1 MTPPSF
7 RLPGFRRSSFRRSW
21 SRRSGLPGPGISRLA
36 PAALAALALAAFA
49 CLAAHTRVHAQ
60 AETPPAPQ
68 AAPPAPAPAGTTITI
83 RMFEARTAT
92 AIIPNNLLVRVDHQ
106 DEVRNQTLHID
117 DLGVGT
123 VTLPADA
130 TVLSVQ
136 GTYNDG
142 MEIFLNCDAGMEKN
156 ASAIHWYSVATIVST
171 GVIAPNE
178 CFKGKF
184 ERNPRVPLKPG
195 EFDFFVRK
203 ISVKDQLL
211 D

>member
-1 MTPPSF
+1 MTPPRF
-7 RLPGFRRSSFRRSW
+7 RHSGF
-21 SRRSGLPGPGISRLA
+21 PRLVLV
-36 PAALAALALAAFA
+36 ALAAVALTALA
-49 CLAAHTRVHAQ
+49 CLAAHTRVLAQ
-60 AETPPAPQ
+60 AGTQ
-68 AAPPAPAPAGTTITI
+68 AGSSAGAPAGTVITI
-83 RMFEARTAT
+83 RMFDARTASS
-92 AIIPNNLLVRVDHQ
+92 IIPNNLLIRVDHQ
-106 DEVRNQTLHID
+106 DEVRNETLHID

-123 VTLPADA
+123 VTVPAGA

-156 ASAIHWYSVATIVST
+156 ASALHWYSIGTILST

-178 CFKGKF
+178 CYKGKF

-203 ISVKDQLL
+203 VSVKDQLL

>member
-1 MTPPSF
+1 MTPPMFHRS
-7 RLPGFRRSSFRRSW
+7 GFH
-21 SRRSGLPGPGISRLA
+21 RSGLLRSGFHRSGLLRPV
-36 PAALAALALAAFA
+36 PAALAALALAALV
-49 CLAAHTRVHAQ
+49 CLAAHQRVHAQ
-60 AETPPAPQ
+60 SGTS
-68 AAPPAPAPAGTTITI
+68 AGTPITI
-83 RMFEARTAT
+83 RMFEARTAQP
-92 AIIPNNLLVRVDHQ
+92 IIPNNLLVRVDHQ
-106 DEVRNQTLHID
+106 DDIRNETLHID

-123 VTLPADA
+123 VTLPPGA

-142 MEIFLNCDAGMEKN
+142 MEIFINCDAGMERNLN
-156 ASAIHWYSVATIVST
+156 ALHWYSVATVVST

-178 CFKGKF
+178 CYKGKY

>member
-1 MTPPSF
+1 MTPTRFP
-7 RLPGFRRSSFRRSW
+7 
-21 SRRSGLPGPGISRLA
+21 RSGFPRLLPV
-36 PAALAALALAAFA
+36 ALASLAFAAVA
-49 CLAAHTRVHAQ
+49 CLAAHTRVRAQ
-60 AETPPAPQ
+60 AETPAGNQ
-68 AAPPAPAPAGTTITI
+68 AGTPAPAPAGTTITI
-83 RMFEARTAT
+83 RMFDARTAS
-92 AIIPNNLLVRVDHQ
+92 AIVPSNLLVRVDHQ
-106 DEVRNQTLHID
+106 DEVHNETLHID

-123 VTLPADA
+123 VTLPAGA

-156 ASAIHWYSVATIVST
+156 ASAIHWYSIPTVVTT

-178 CFKGKF
+178 CNKGKY

>member
-7 RLPGFRRSSFRRSW
+7 RLPGFRRSCFRRSW

-49 CLAAHTRVHAQ
+49 CLAAHTRAHAQ
-60 AETPPAPQ
+60 AEAPPAPQ

>member
-1 MTPPSF
+1 MTPPSL
-7 RLPGFRRSSFRRSW
+7 RRSGFRRPGNPGLSFARFV
-21 SRRSGLPGPGISRLA
+21 PVT
-36 PAALAALALAAFA
+36 LAAFALGAFA
-49 CLAAHTRVHAQ
+49 CLAVLERVHAQ
-60 AETPPAPQ
+60 SGTS
-68 AAPPAPAPAGTTITI
+68 AGTPIAI
-83 RMFEARTAT
+83 RMFDARTAQP
-92 AIIPNNLLVRVDHQ
+92 IVPNNLLVRVDHQ
-106 DEVRNQTLHID
+106 DDIRNETLHID

-123 VTLPADA
+123 VTLPAGA

-142 MEIFLNCDAGMEKN
+142 MEIFINCDAGMEKN
-156 ASAIHWYSVATIVST
+156 LNALHWYSVATVVST

-178 CFKGKF
+178 CYKGKY

-203 ISVKDQLL
+203 ISVRDQLL